1 MSRGNERTSRQ
12 RGVLTS
18 VALRL
23 STDILAG
30 VDALV
35 PRFSTKAR
43 DATRSEI
50 LRVLIDAGLESVE
63 QDLADGRSAAEVFG
77 VNASER
83 LHKQAPRSGER
94 R

>member
-1 MSRGNERTSRQ
+1 MSRGNERTSRR
-12 RGVLTS
+12 RGILTS

-23 STDILAG
+23 SADTLAG

-50 LRVLIDAGLESVE
+50 LRVLIDVGLKSVE
-63 QDLADGRSAAEVFG
+63 QDLADGRSVAEVFG
-77 VNASER
+77 INASER
-83 LHKQAPRSGER
+83 LRQQASMAGRKR
-94 R
+94 